1 MNSGSILFVDGR
13 DDPEL
18 KRVKRDALAS
28 GETGSAPDARQSETL
43 AGRVILHQYQRNA
56 SWPYRRI

>member
-1 MNSGSILFVDGR
+1 MNTGSILFIDWR

-28 GETGSAPDARQSETL
+28 GETGSAPGVR
-43 AGRVILHQYQRNA
+43 
-56 SWPYRRI
+56 